1 MTSTQAEAPAPA
13 DPVTRLLA
21 GLHKANTGTRARLRR
36 FHPLQG
42 GRPAL
47 FDSEGLLQDAGVDAG
62 AAQRER
68 WAVLLH
74 CMAITVGHT
83 GGPALDAGQAL
94 KQIGV
99 SEARVKQL
107 VEADADLLCEL
118 LPRLS
123 RRLASAGVAVQW
135 WPLADLLLYT
145 GTAFEERADMA
156 RRRIVRA
163 FLRAASAST
172 ATSA

>member
-1 MTSTQAEAPAPA
+1 
-13 DPVTRLLA
+13 
-21 GLHKANTGTRARLRR
+21 
-36 FHPLQG
+36 
-42 GRPAL
+42 
-47 FDSEGLLQDAGVDAG
+47 
-62 AAQRER
+62 
-68 WAVLLH
+68 
-74 CMAITVGHT
+74 MA
-83 GGPALDAGQAL
+83 
-94 KQIGV
+94 QIGV

-156 RRRIVRA
+156 RRRTA
-163 FLRAASAST
+163 AAS
-172 ATSA
+172 